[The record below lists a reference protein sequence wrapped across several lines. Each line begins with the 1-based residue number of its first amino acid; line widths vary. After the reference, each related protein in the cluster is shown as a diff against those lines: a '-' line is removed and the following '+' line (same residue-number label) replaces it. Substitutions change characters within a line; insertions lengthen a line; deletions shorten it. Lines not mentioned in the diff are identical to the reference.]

1 MKRNL
6 LFISRYPEIID
17 EFQGILEEKQIETEI
32 AQNGT
37 DAMELL
43 KQKEYQILVTDLNL
57 DGYNGDKILS
67 YVNQKFPD
75 TICMLYTNSIS
86 AVQLGFYLNKRD
98 VFRVFLRP
106 VNFRQEFMQALE
118 EAYELYDLKKH
129 DRDSRQ
135 ERLKQLEDNR
145 KAIAEI
151 EGSDGLERLNE
162 VRQAVLGKKGELT
175 AVLKGMKDVA
185 PEDRPKVGQWVND
198 TRSAIETVLEEK
210 MKILEADALKKRYE
224 AEKIDVTMPAVKHEK
239 GNLHPVTQV
248 RNQLIDIFAS
258 MGFEVYEGAE
268 IETDYYNFTALNTPQ
283 DHPAR
288 DMQDTFYLSPE
299 FLLRTQ
305 TSAGQIH
312 VMEAKKPPI
321 KVISPGKVF
330 RSDDDAT
337 HSPMFTQMEGLV
349 VDKGITLCDLKGMLD
364 ELVKKIFG
372 KETTTRLRPSY
383 FPFTEPSVEVDVS
396 CFQCG
401 GCGCKLC
408 KGTGWIEVLG
418 AGVVNNKVLEGC
430 GIDTNEYS
438 GFAFGIGIERI
449 AMLKY
454 GINNIKLLFESDMR
468 VLKQIDD

>member
-1 MKRNL
+1 M
-6 LFISRYPEIID
+6 
-17 EFQGILEEKQIETEI
+17 
-32 AQNGT
+32 
-37 DAMELL
+37 
-43 KQKEYQILVTDLNL
+43 
-57 DGYNGDKILS
+57 
-67 YVNQKFPD
+67 
-75 TICMLYTNSIS
+75 
-86 AVQLGFYLNKRD
+86 
-98 VFRVFLRP
+98 
-106 VNFRQEFMQALE
+106 
-118 EAYELYDLKKH
+118 
-129 DRDSRQ
+129 
-135 ERLKQLEDNR
+135 
-145 KAIAEI
+145 
-151 EGSDGLERLNE
+151 
-162 VRQAVLGKKGELT
+162 
-175 AVLKGMKDVA
+175 
-185 PEDRPKVGQWVND
+185 
-198 TRSAIETVLEEK
+198 
-210 MKILEADALKKRYE
+210 
-224 AEKIDVTMPAVKHEK
+224 
-239 GNLHPVTQV
+239 TQV

-258 MGFEVYEGAE
+258 MGFEVYEGTE

-288 DMQDTFYLSPE
+288 DMQDTFYLTGIPA
-299 FLLRTQ
+299 LYPDICRTDTCYGSKETTNQ
-305 TSAGQIH
+305 DYF
-312 VMEAKKPPI
+312 
-321 KVISPGKVF
+321 PGKVF

>member
-1 MKRNL
+1 MK
-6 LFISRYPEIID
+6 
-17 EFQGILEEKQIETEI
+17 EK
-32 AQNGT
+32 
-37 DAMELL
+37 L
-43 KQKEYQILVTDLNL
+43 QKI
-57 DGYNGDKILS
+57 K
-67 YVNQKFPD
+67 
-75 TICMLYTNSIS
+75 
-86 AVQLGFYLNKRD
+86 
-98 VFRVFLRP
+98 
-106 VNFRQEFMQALE
+106 
-118 EAYELYDLKKH
+118 
-129 DRDSRQ
+129 
-135 ERLKQLEDNR
+135 ER
-145 KAIAEI
+145 AIAEI
-151 EGSDGLERLNE
+151 EASEGLEKLGE
-162 VRQAVLGKKGELT
+162 VRNTILGKKGELT
-175 AVLKGMKDVA
+175 AVLKGMKDVPA
-185 PEDRPKVGQWVND
+185 EDRPKVGQWVNE
-198 TRSAIETVLEEK
+198 TREAIESVLAQCTRKLEE
-210 MKILEADALKKRYE
+210 EAMRLRYE
-224 AEKIDVTMPAVKHEK
+224 SEKIDVTMPAEQPAK
-239 GNLHPVTQV
+239 GNLHPITQV
-248 RNQLIDIFAS
+248 RNQLTDIFAS
-258 MGFEVYEGAE
+258 MGFEIYEGTE

-321 KVISPGKVF
+321 KIISPGKVF

-364 ELVKKIFG
+364 EFVKKIFG
-372 KETTTRLRPSY
+372 KSVTTRLRPSY

-401 GCGCKLC
+401 GKGCKLC

-418 AGVVNNKVLEGC
+418 AGVVNKKVLEGC
-430 GIDTNEYS
+430 EIDTDEYS